1 MVIDFAIYCQHLTA
15 IRLKQWL
22 LTRLW
27 IYDAQSLVSKDSRA
41 FAADTAP
48 VWTAMTNLLTHSQSL
63 LSKLLSL
70 LFDVKDRYYSTHGCK
85 V

>member
-1 MVIDFAIYCQHLTA
+1 MVIDFAIYSQHLTA
-15 IRLKQWL
+15 IRRKQWL

-27 IYDAQSLVSKDSRA
+27 IYDAQSFMSKYGRA
-41 FAADTAP
+41 FATDTAP

-63 LSKLLSL
+63 LSKLLGL